1 MTIKY
6 FTGSNLDTRNTKV
19 SGDVKTYPTSR
30 SGKTTGDL
38 TSLGL
43 PETEPS
49 ATDEDG
55 IDVKPNRTV
64 DSTVA
69 SKYVRIR
76 RKVYAKTGDTYGK
89 TGAQANCN
97 KGVRVNYGAANP
109 ATGTPKTR
117 VSALKG
123 KYEHGKMWKYRKTLK
138 RLMTDIGF
146 TAQNASV
153 GERNMFNGK
162 NIGRI
167 GNYKSI
173 EDANDQ
179 CLYPLSGLK

>member
-6 FTGSNLDTRNTKV
+6 FTGSNLDTRNVKA

-30 SGKTTGDL
+30 SGKSTSVLTTM
-38 TSLGL
+38 GL
-43 PETEPS
+43 PETEP
-49 ATDEDG
+49 AANEDG
-55 IDVKPNRTV
+55 IDPKPDRNL
-64 DSTVA
+64 
-69 SKYVRIR
+69 SKYTLILY
-76 RKVYAKTGDTYGK
+76 KVFSKTTDTLGK
-89 TGAQANCN
+89 SFENNVGC
-97 KGVRVNYGAANP
+97 RVNYGAANP

-117 VSALKG
+117 VSKLKG

-146 TAQNASV
+146 TAQSGSI
-153 GERNMFNGK
+153 GERNMYNGK

-179 CLYPLSGLK
+179 CQFPLSGLK

>member
-6 FTGSNLDTRNTKV
+6 FIGTNQDTRNTKA
-19 SGDVKTYPTSR
+19 SGDVKDYPTSR

-49 ATDEDG
+49 ATNEDG

-64 DSTVA
+64 DSITS
-69 SKYVRIR
+69 SKYTRIR
-76 RKVYAKTGDTYGK
+76 QKVYAKTGDSIGK
-89 TGAQANCN
+89 AGFDTETN
-97 KGVRVNYGAANP
+97 KGVRIHTNA
-109 ATGTPKTR
+109 R

-123 KYEHGKMWKYRKTLK
+123 KYELGKMWKYRKTLK
-138 RLMTDIGF
+138 RLFTDIGF
-146 TAQNASV
+146 AAQNGSV

-162 NIGRI
+162 NNGRV

-173 EDANDQ
+173 EDANDY
-179 CLYPLSGLK
+179 CLYPMSALK

>member
-1 MTIKY
+1 MIKY
-6 FTGSNLDTRNTKV
+6 FIGTNLDTRNTKV

-49 ATDEDG
+49 QTNEDG

-64 DSTVA
+64 DSTTD
-69 SKYVRIR
+69 SKYTRVRI
-76 RKVYAKTGDTYGK
+76 KCYTKTGDTIGK
-89 TGAQANCN
+89 SGSTAPWVNQSNNAGCLVN
-97 KGVRVNYGAANP
+97 KG
-109 ATGTPKTR
+109 GTSGKSR
-117 VSALKG
+117 VSMLKG

-138 RLMTDIGF
+138 RLFTDIGF

-153 GERNMFNGK
+153 GERNMYNGK
-162 NIGRI
+162 NNGRV

-173 EDANDQ
+173 EDANDY
-179 CLYPLSGLK
+179 CLYPMSALK